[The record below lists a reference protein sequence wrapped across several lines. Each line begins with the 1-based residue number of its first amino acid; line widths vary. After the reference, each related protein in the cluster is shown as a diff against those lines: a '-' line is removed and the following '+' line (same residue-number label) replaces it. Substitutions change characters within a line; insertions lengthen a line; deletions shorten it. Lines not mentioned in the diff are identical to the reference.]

1 MINNRLKHFLFVTCL
16 FSVTSIAA
24 LWSWNTLSE
33 LFDWSSAQY
42 KHVLAIFILFM
53 IVKWSLFGR
62 YRTLSPFVKG
72 NPDHS
77 L

>member
-1 MINNRLKHFLFVTCL
+1 MLDNRLKHILFVICL
-16 FSVTSIAA
+16 FSVASVAA

-33 LFDWSSAQY
+33 LFNWPFAQY
-42 KHVLAIFILFM
+42 KHVLAVFILFM
-53 IVKWSLFGR
+53 IVKWSLFGKH
-62 YRTLSPFVKG
+62 RTWNSFVKG